1 MTSPSTYPT
10 ISPELRA
17 QRLAIPGGRPRVVID
32 TDTANEIDDQFTLA
46 WALQS
51 TDALDIQAVL
61 AEPYSFAH
69 RRAGLLEAS
78 AALDQG
84 AADQS
89 AETGLID
96 SSLSWATRLRAAGV
110 DPATIEFVGPDE
122 GMEQSYEE
130 ILKIYDLVGASA
142 EGMVFRG
149 SPGYMTS
156 VDTPVES
163 PAVDRLIELA
173 MSSPADDPLYV
184 VAIGCVTNVASAIVK
199 EPRIIERIV
208 VMWTASYPSW
218 CPRSNRGGLNLEQ
231 DVAATHVL
239 FDSGVPLIYFPGFYM
254 GAQLRIS
261 LPEMEEWVRGRGA
274 IGDYLYHLY
283 TNNPLHAQ
291 RGIYDHFGRTWV
303 MWDLITIAWLLNPAW
318 VPSELAPTPTLDE
331 GLFWVPAPG
340 PERLM
345 LESYDIDRDAIFR
358 DFFRKLEENR

>member
-1 MTSPSTYPT
+1 MAKPGEYPT
-10 ISPELRA
+10 ISPEIRA
-17 QRLAIPGGRPRVVID
+17 QRLAIPSGRPRIVID

-69 RRAGLLEAS
+69 LRPALLEAS

-84 AADQS
+84 ASDSS

-96 SSLSWATRLRAAGV
+96 SFLSWATRLRAAGV

-130 ILKIYDLVGASA
+130 ILKVYDLVGAST
-142 EGMVFRG
+142 EDTVFRG
-149 SPGYMTS
+149 SPGYMPST
-156 VDTPVES
+156 DTPVES

-208 VMWTASYPSW
+208 VLWTASYPSW

-231 DVAATHVL
+231 DVAAAHVL
-239 FDSGVPLIYFPGFYM
+239 FDSGVPLVYFPGFYM
-254 GAQLRIS
+254 GAQLRVS

-345 LESYDIDRDAIFR
+345 LQSYDIDRDAIFR
-358 DFFRKLEENR
+358 DFFRKLEENK